1 MKINIKQIL
10 ITLLT
15 IVIASGCN
23 RYQVTRVVLSDD
35 PEATAKT
42 VLTNRVQNYE
52 KNPVA
57 LVQDIQTIRRDFNR
71 LVAILSGDVGQVW
84 GKPEIVL
91 PDKKHYVKYTDNY
104 RSRAIVDFDRGLVT
118 VETIQE
124 SGKGHHLQNAIV
136 TTLLTP
142 EDPRSVDLYS
152 ARTIKLT
159 GRPYLEGLVQDH
171 KGNEISNP
179 QQAEAYARYLVQQ
192 KQSKRSITTPKGTRL
207 VRQVKFTLVNDY
219 LNRSARRYASL
230 VNHYAGKYRVSRSLV
245 YAVIKTESNFNPY
258 AVSSAPAY
266 GLMQLVPTTGGRD
279 AYRRVKGYDH
289 TPSRDFLFVPGNNI
303 ELGTAYLGII
313 ERDYLG
319 QIRDPVSREYC
330 TIAAYNTGS
339 GNVLETFSRDRARA
353 VQIINSLPAAEV
365 YQRLRNGLSHQE
377 ARRYLVKVLDA
388 RREFVSL

>member
-1 MKINIKQIL
+1 
-10 ITLLT
+10 
-15 IVIASGCN
+15 
-23 RYQVTRVVLSDD
+23 
-35 PEATAKT
+35 
-42 VLTNRVQNYE
+42 
-52 KNPVA
+52 VA